1 MAWGA
6 AVRQRIGPTK
16 AVTCKALDFRL
27 IFNDV
32 HGGPKK
38 RGHCV
43 LRLVTLEVL
52 TITLAPNLAQ
62 INVISF
68 LTLPRSSVT
77 LTNACRFKCP
87 DNVEIFQ
94 QIFDEKMTVTP
105 IICLKIVVE
114 KYA

>member
-1 MAWGA
+1 MYRPYKGCH
-6 AVRQRIGPTK
+6 VQ
-16 AVTCKALDFRL
+16 DFRL

-32 HGGPKK
+32 QGGPQK

-62 INVISF
+62 IHFISF

-77 LTNACRFKCP
+77 RALTSACRFKCR
-87 DNVEIFQ
+87 DNVENFQ

-105 IICLKIVVE
+105 VISLKIVVE